1 VTYYHGSSYF
11 GAATYLGTGV
21 VGCNEKVKLAFFE
34 DGLKKR
40 KQRRESKGAYAV
52 D

>member
-1 VTYYHGSSYF
+1 MSYF
-11 GAATYLGTGV
+11 EVSIYLGTGV
-21 VGCNEKVKLAFFE
+21 IGCNEKVKLALFE

-40 KQRRESKGAYAV
+40 KQRRESKSAYGV